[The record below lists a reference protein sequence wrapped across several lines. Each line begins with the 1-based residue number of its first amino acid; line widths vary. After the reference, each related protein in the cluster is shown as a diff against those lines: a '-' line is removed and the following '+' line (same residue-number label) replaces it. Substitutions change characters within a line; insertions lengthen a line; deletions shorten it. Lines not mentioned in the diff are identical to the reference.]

1 MSCLL
6 MPLGKL
12 VIALQTKRL
21 KMVTHV
27 EIPAVI
33 TLKEREMMPK
43 TIGINVQLLL
53 LHVAVVKVLRRMEH
67 VLQIELSAWMIT
79 NLHLPITT
87 LTAVMVQNAS

>member
-1 MSCLL
+1 

-43 TIGINVQLLL
+43 TIGINAQLLL